1 MNTHVPA
8 SEDYYKILGV
18 ARDASPADIQKAYR
32 ALARKYHPDMNPDD
46 KKAKEKFQKVQAA
59 FDVLND
65 PSKREM
71 YDRYGSS
78 FESMAGGGG
87 PRGGYSPGGQGPTGG
102 FEDIDFSQFFGERYG
117 GDPSG
122 GFGDIFGQFRRAG
135 GGRTRKQRATPRSG
149 ADVQSEIEVAFQ
161 TAVTGGEVEL
171 SIARASGRNDVLSVK
186 IPPGVEDG
194 AKIRLRGQ
202 GEPGVGD
209 APPGDILLTVRVK
222 PHPFFQRRGNHLD
235 VKVPVTLSEAVL
247 GAKVDVPT
255 PKGTISLRVP
265 PRTSSGTKLRI
276 KGHGVAPR
284 RGDPGDLYAEI
295 QIVLPDKWDDDA
307 LALVRRLGEASN
319 KDPRSDLR
327 W

>member
-1 MNTHVPA
+1 MPA
-8 SEDYYKILGV
+8 SDDYYKVLGI

-32 ALARKYHPDMNPDD
+32 TLARKYHPDVNPDD

-78 FESMAGGGG
+78 FESMAGG
-87 PRGGYSPGGQGPTGG
+87 RGYTQSAGGQGGPAG
-102 FEDIDFSQFFGERYG
+102 FEDFDFSQFFGERFG

-135 GGRTRKQRATPRSG
+135 GGGRTRRTKSAPRTG
-149 ADVQSEIEVAFQ
+149 ADLQSEITIPLK
-161 TAVTGGEVEL
+161 TAVAGGEVDLGITRE
-171 SIARASGRNDVLSVK
+171 SGKTDTLRVK

-202 GEPGVGD
+202 GEPGAASGE
-209 APPGDILLTVRVK
+209 AGDILLTVHVQ
-222 PHPFFQRRGNHLD
+222 PHPVFQRRGNHLD
-235 VKVPVTLSEAVL
+235 VKVPVTLTEAVF

-255 PKGTISLRVP
+255 PKGTISLRIP
-265 PRTSSGTKLRI
+265 PRTSSGTKLRV
-276 KGHGVAPR
+276 KGHGVTPR
-284 RGDPGDLYAEI
+284 KGDPGDLYAEI
-295 QIVLPDKWDDDA
+295 QIILPEKLDEEA
-307 LALVRRLGEASN
+307 LAVLRRLGENISN
-319 KDPRSDLR
+319 DPRADLQ